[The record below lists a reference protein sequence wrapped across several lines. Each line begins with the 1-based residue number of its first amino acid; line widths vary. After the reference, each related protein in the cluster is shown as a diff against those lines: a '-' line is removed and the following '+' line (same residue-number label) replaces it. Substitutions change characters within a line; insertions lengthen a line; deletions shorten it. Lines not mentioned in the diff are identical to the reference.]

1 MKKLITIFTVF
12 FTVMFYALGILKVSA
27 EESRNYSLTING
39 TTVGHTYEVYQ
50 IFKGEISE
58 DGKTLSN
65 IGWSSDVTSFT
76 FEEKKGVTDIVD
88 LLGKEND
95 DSNKVKEFAFEAGRH
110 LKEKP
115 STSVVSTADKTIL
128 SGLKP
133 GYYLVKD
140 KDFSQEATNKKTNTS
155 YTRFILKVVGDAE
168 ATLKSDIPTV
178 EKKVKDKNDTTG
190 VESNWQDAADCDFND
205 QVPFKLTVTLPS
217 NFDDYQTY
225 NLEFVD
231 TLSKGLKYNEDAKV
245 YLENEGKNRV
255 EVTDKFKI
263 NKNINELQISIEN
276 LQSIEDQ
283 KINSKT
289 KVVVEYTETLTSEAV
304 IGGQGNR
311 NEVELVYSN
320 NPNSKSDGQGRTP
333 KDVVIVFT
341 YRTIVNK
348 QDRDGKALTG
358 AGFTLYKKVKNDW
371 KKVGEEIKGS
381 ELTKFEFKG
390 LDAGD
395 YKLEETTTPSGYNT
409 IKPLEFTITAEYT
422 IESAMPTLNKLSGNE
437 ELKFTSNLQDGSL
450 STNVINKKGSLLPST
465 GSVETKMLYLI
476 GALFAI
482 SLAVLLVTKKRVDL
496 K

>member
-1 MKKLITIFTVF
+1 
-12 FTVMFYALGILKVSA
+12 MFYTLGILKVSA

-39 TTVGHTYEVYQ
+39 TTVGHTYEAYQ
-50 IFKGEISE
+50 IFKGEIAE

-65 IGWSSDVTSFT
+65 IGWGSDVTPFT
-76 FEEKKGVTDIVD
+76 FEGKTEVTDIVD

-95 DSNKVKEFAFEAGRH
+95 DSNKVKEFAFKAGEH
-110 LKEKP
+110 LKGAP
-115 STSVVSTADKTIL
+115 SKSVVSTADKTIL
-128 SGLKP
+128 PGLKP

-190 VESNWQDAADCDFND
+190 VESNWQDAADYDFND
-205 QVPFKLTVTLPS
+205 QVPFKLTATLPS

-231 TLSKGLKYNEDAKV
+231 TLSKGLNYDGNAKI
-245 YLENEGKNRV
+245 YLENEGEDRV

-263 NKNINELQISIEN
+263 SKNPKELQISIEN
-276 LQSIEDQ
+276 LKSIENH

-289 KVVVEYTETLTSEAV
+289 KVVVEYTATLTSEAV

-320 NPNSKSDGQGRTP
+320 NPNSKGEGQGRTP

-341 YRTIVNK
+341 YQTIVNK
-348 QDRDGKALTG
+348 QDQDGKALTG

-371 KKVGEEIKGS
+371 KKVGDEIKGS

-465 GSVETKMLYLI
+465 GSVGTKMLYLI

-482 SLAVLLVTKKRVDL
+482 SSAVLLVTKKRVDL

>member
-1 MKKLITIFTVF
+1 M
-12 FTVMFYALGILKVSA
+12 
-27 EESRNYSLTING
+27 
-39 TTVGHTYEVYQ
+39 
-50 IFKGEISE
+50 
-58 DGKTLSN
+58 
-65 IGWSSDVTSFT
+65 
-76 FEEKKGVTDIVD
+76 
-88 LLGKEND
+88 
-95 DSNKVKEFAFEAGRH
+95 
-110 LKEKP
+110 
-115 STSVVSTADKTIL
+115 
-128 SGLKP
+128 
-133 GYYLVKD
+133 
-140 KDFSQEATNKKTNTS
+140 
-155 YTRFILKVVGDAE
+155 
-168 ATLKSDIPTV
+168 
-178 EKKVKDKNDTTG
+178 
-190 VESNWQDAADCDFND
+190 
-205 QVPFKLTVTLPS
+205 TVTLPS

-320 NPNSKSDGQGRTP
+320 NPNSKSEGQGRTP

>member
-12 FTVMFYALGILKVSA
+12 FTVMFYTLGILKVSA

-39 TTVGHTYEVYQ
+39 TTVGHTYEAYQ
-50 IFKGEISE
+50 IFKGEIAE

-65 IGWSSDVTSFT
+65 IGWGSDVTPFT
-76 FEEKKGVTDIVD
+76 FEGKTEVTDIVD

-95 DSNKVKEFAFEAGRH
+95 DSNKVKEFAFKAGEH
-110 LKEKP
+110 LKGAP
-115 STSVVSTADKTIL
+115 SKSVVSTADKTIL
-128 SGLKP
+128 PGLKP

-190 VESNWQDAADCDFND
+190 VESNWQDAADYDFND
-205 QVPFKLTVTLPS
+205 QVPFKLTATLPS

-231 TLSKGLKYNEDAKV
+231 TLSKGLNYDGNAKI
-245 YLENEGKNRV
+245 YLENEGEDRV

-263 NKNINELQISIEN
+263 SKNPKELQISIEN
-276 LQSIEDQ
+276 LKSIENH

-289 KVVVEYTETLTSEAV
+289 KVVVEYTATLTSEAV

-320 NPNSKSDGQGRTP
+320 NPNSKGEGQGRTP

-341 YRTIVNK
+341 YQTIVNK
-348 QDRDGKALTG
+348 QDQDGKALTG

-371 KKVGEEIKGS
+371 KKVGDEIKGS

-465 GSVETKMLYLI
+465 GSVGTKMLYLI

-482 SLAVLLVTKKRVDL
+482 SSAVLLVTKKRVDL

>member
-39 TTVGHTYEVYQ
+39 TTVGHTYEAYQ

-76 FEEKKGVTDIVD
+76 FEEKKEITDIVD

-133 GYYLVKD
+133 GCYLVKD

-190 VESNWQDAADCDFND
+190 VESTWQDAADYDFND
-205 QVPFKLTVTLPS
+205 QVPFKLTATLPS

-225 NLEFVD
+225 NLGFVD
-231 TLSKGLKYNEDAKV
+231 TLSKRLKYNEDAKV

-276 LQSIEDQ
+276 LKSIESQ

-289 KVVVEYTETLTSEAV
+289 KVVVEYTATLTSEAV
-304 IGGQGNR
+304 IGGQGNW

-320 NPNSKSDGQGRTP
+320 NPNSKGEGQGRTP

-348 QDRDGKALTG
+348 QDQDGKALTG

-371 KKVGEEIKGS
+371 KKVGEEIKGG

-450 STNVINKKGSLLPST
+450 STNVINKKAHYCRQQVALGQRCFTLL
-465 GSVETKMLYLI
+465 GHCLQSVQQSFLWRKN
-476 GALFAI
+476 
-482 SLAVLLVTKKRVDL
+482 V
-496 K
+496 